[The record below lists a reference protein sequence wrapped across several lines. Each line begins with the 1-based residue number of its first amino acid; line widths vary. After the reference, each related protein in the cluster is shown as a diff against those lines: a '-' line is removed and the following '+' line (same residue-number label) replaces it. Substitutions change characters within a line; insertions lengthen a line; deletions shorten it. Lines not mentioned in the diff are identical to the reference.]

1 MDLALTI
8 NGWIDEEVIFAQQLG
23 SRQVFALVDR
33 SSFDWDARSLARLAN
48 RISKA
53 GLILAGLHASEAP
66 GSAGGQEDAGLWLAH
81 LAREAAAAGIGLL
94 SFSKALFTKQ
104 RPVQST
110 LAALEAAQTGVKL
123 ALPLEVLSGI
133 IRLSGK
139 NPLSGEIARRNP
151 PSLADILR
159 SLPPFAGLD
168 VPPGMLLRLLQ
179 DAALETAPDTRERQ
193 AFMERLCLVS
203 FELAPGTGPFREAN
217 RDGFDDLV
225 SACLRL
231 RLRNSGYSGLIR
243 LGRLPG
249 WKGDTRDAHQARA
262 YTTGYLRGVLQAIQS
277 GEE

>member
-33 SSFDWDARSLARLAN
+33 SSFDWDARPLVRLAN

-53 GLILAGLHASEAP
+53 GLILAGLYASEAP
-66 GSAGGQEDAGLWLAH
+66 KGASGQEDADLWVAH

-94 SFSKALFTKQ
+94 SCSKALFTKR
-104 RPVQST
+104 RPVQRT
-110 LAALEAAQTGVKL
+110 LAALEAAQTEVKM
-123 ALPLEVLSGI
+123 ALPLAVLVG
-133 IRLSGK
+133 
-139 NPLSGEIARRNP
+139 NPQ
-151 PSLADILR
+151 SLADILR
-159 SLPPFAGLD
+159 SLPPSAGLD

-179 DAALETAPDTRERQ
+179 DTAPDAGERQ
-193 AFMERLCLVS
+193 AFIEQLCLVS
-203 FELAPGTGPFREAN
+203 FEFAPGAGPFREAN
-217 RDGFDDLV
+217 RDGFDNLL

-231 RLRNSGYSGLIR
+231 RRGGYPGLIR

-249 WKGDTRDAHQARA
+249 WKGDTSDAHQARA

-277 GEE
+277 GGE

>member
-23 SRQVFALVDR
+23 SRQVFALVER
-33 SSFDWDARSLARLAN
+33 SSLDWDARSLTRLAN

-66 GSAGGQEDAGLWLAH
+66 RSAGGQEDVDLWLAH
-81 LAREAAAAGIGLL
+81 LAQEAGATGIGLL
-94 SFSKALFTKQ
+94 SFSKALFTK
-104 RPVQST
+104 RWHVQNS

-123 ALPLEVLSGI
+123 ALPLAVLSGI

-139 NPLSGEIARRNP
+139 NP
-151 PSLADILR
+151 PSLADSLR
-159 SLPPFAGLD
+159 SLPPSVGLD

-179 DAALETAPDTRERQ
+179 DTALETTPDAREGQ
-193 AFMERLCLVS
+193 AFMERLCLIS
-203 FELAPGTGPFREAN
+203 FELASGAGPFREAN
-217 RDGFDDLV
+217 REGFDDLL
-225 SACLRL
+225 SACLHL
-231 RLRNSGYSGLIR
+231 HTPTTGYPGLIR

-262 YTTGYLRGVLQAIQS
+262 YTTGYLRGVLQAILS